1 MRILNVAG
9 ARPNFVKIAPLVREM
24 RRHPTIVPLLVHTGQ
39 HYDEVM
45 SGQLFRDLEIPAP
58 DFNLEVGSASH
69 AVQTAEVMRRLE
81 PVLLSTRPDLVLVV
95 GDVNSTL
102 AAALTA
108 VKLGIPVAHVEAGL
122 RSFDRTMPEEI
133 NRILTDAIA
142 DLLFVTEESGR
153 EHLLREGIAA
163 DRIHFVGNVMIDA
176 LMTFR
181 PHWQHS
187 SVFDRLALHE
197 NQPYTVLTLHR
208 PSNVDDPTNLTK
220 LLDALQD
227 VARHIP
233 IVFPVHPRVRARL
246 AVQED
251 ARVPARDAEA
261 LSAGKGIAYL
271 DPLGYLDFIALM
283 SRARLVLT
291 DSGGIQEETTILGV
305 PCLTLRDN
313 TERPATVTW
322 GTNRVIGTD
331 PRRIVEEALRALNHP
346 PRPNGPPPLW
356 DGRAASR
363 IVEALLQYD
372 SRRLRERDEPP
383 GGSFTMGTHSRQ

>member
-24 RRHPTIVPLLVHTGQ
+24 RRHPAIVPLLVHTGQ

-69 AVQTAEVMRRLE
+69 AAQTAEVMRRLE

-102 AAALTA
+102 AATLTA

-133 NRILTDAIA
+133 NRVLTDAIA

-153 EHLLREGIAA
+153 EHLLREGISA
-163 DRIHFVGNVMIDA
+163 DKIHFVGNVMIDA

-181 PHWQHS
+181 PHWQNS
-187 SVFDRLALHE
+187 AVFDRLDLHE
-197 NQPYTVLTLHR
+197 NQPYAVLTLHR

-246 AVQED
+246 GMQEE
-251 ARVPARDAEA
+251 ARVPTRDADA

-331 PRRIVEEALRALNHP
+331 PRRIVEEALRALNHS
-346 PRPNGPPPLW
+346 PRTNGPPPLW
-356 DGRAASR
+356 DGQAASR
-363 IVEALLQYD
+363 IVKVLV
-372 SRRLRERDEPP
+372 ERGPR
-383 GGSFTMGTHSRQ
+383 GLIS

>member
-24 RRHPTIVPLLVHTGQ
+24 RRHPTIEPLLVHTGQ

-133 NRILTDAIA
+133 NRVLTDAIA

-176 LMTFR
+176 LLTFR
-181 PHWQHS
+181 PHWQNS
-187 SVFDRLALHE
+187 SVFDRLDLHE

-233 IVFPVHPRVRARL
+233 ILFPVHPRVRARL
-246 AVQED
+246 RMQED

-331 PRRIVEEALRALNHP
+331 PRRIVEEALRALHHP

-363 IVEALLQYD
+363 IVKVLV
-372 SRRLRERDEPP
+372 ERGPR
-383 GGSFTMGTHSRQ
+383 GLTS